1 MNRED
6 ALHLARWSEFL
17 VANGLSAVTVKHYRY
32 AMLRLVSEANVGI
45 LGIGEPQIVAFLAS
59 LGKRAH
65 SRQLYLRA
73 FKSFYGWAFERNYI
87 ETNPAA
93 HLHPKAPIDPP
104 PDAYSPEEIASLVR
118 AAGARDP
125 RYAHAILAC
134 YALGLRRSELCG
146 ILPEDI
152 DWQGRRVY
160 IRCAKGDRPR
170 WVEANEMALEALR
183 GLASQSPRALKELGA
198 GHPVPWLPGDSN
210 GRRVPVN
217 PRGATPDGNS
227 SGPIEPEAGRSV
239 LEPPPLLGNNSTVVA
254 FHPQWFTMIVHR
266 AAEEAGLPPN
276 RRRAHMLRAS
286 FVTELLG
293 QGVPVSV
300 ASRLVGHAN
309 MATTHRYAAV
319 RPEDRRRAVDV
330 LPMPGGGA

>member
-1 MNRED
+1 VNRED

-17 VANGLSAVTVKHYRY
+17 TASGISSNTIRQYRY
-32 AMLRLVSEANVGI
+32 AILRLLAEAQVG
-45 LGIGEPQIVAFLAS
+45 LLQVEEGHVVTFLAS

-73 FKSFYGWAFERNYI
+73 FRSFYGWAAERELI
-87 ETNPAA
+87 ARNPAA
-93 HLHPKAPIDPP
+93 HIRPKAPTDPP
-104 PDAYSPEEIASLVR
+104 PDAYSPEEIALLLS
-118 AAGARDP
+118 AAGKRNP

-146 ILPEDI
+146 ITPEDI

-170 WVEANEMALEALR
+170 WVEMNDAAASALR
-183 GLASQSPRALKELGA
+183 FLSTESPNGQNVK
-198 GHPVPWLPGDSN
+198 LPDNYCLVG
-210 GRRVPVN
+210 
-217 PRGATPDGNS
+217 
-227 SGPIEPEAGRSV
+227 
-239 LEPPPLLGNNSTVVA
+239 
-254 FHPQWFTMIVHR
+254 FHPQWFTMIVQR
-266 AAEEAGLPPN
+266 AAADAGLPKN

-286 FVTELLG
+286 FVTGLLD

-309 MATTHRYAAV
+309 LATTHRYASV
-319 RPEDRRRAVDV
+319 RPEDKRRAVDV
-330 LPMPGGGA
+330 LPMVSIPALA

>member
-17 VANGLSAVTVKHYRY
+17 QASGISANTIRQYRY
-32 AMLRLVSEANVGI
+32 AILRLVAEANVA
-45 LGIGEPQIVAFLAS
+45 LMDVTEEHVVAFLAS

-73 FKSFYGWAFERNYI
+73 FRSFYGWAVERELI
-87 ETNPAA
+87 ARNPAA
-93 HLHPKAPIDPP
+93 HIRPKAPTDPP
-104 PDAYSPEEIASLVR
+104 PDAYTPEEIHKLYLAASVR
-118 AAGARDP
+118 NE
-125 RYAHAILAC
+125 RYGNAILAC

-146 ILPEDI
+146 ITPEDI

-170 WVEANEMALEALR
+170 WVEMNGLAREALISLSKPPAKIR
-183 GLASQSPRALKELGA
+183 
-198 GHPVPWLPGDSN
+198 LPDSYSLV
-210 GRRVPVN
+210 G
-217 PRGATPDGNS
+217 
-227 SGPIEPEAGRSV
+227 
-239 LEPPPLLGNNSTVVA
+239 
-254 FHPQWFTMIVHR
+254 FHPQWFTMIVQR
-266 AAEEAGLPPN
+266 AAADAGLPKN

-286 FVTELLG
+286 FVTGLLD

-309 MATTHRYAAV
+309 LATTHRYASV
-319 RPEDRRRAVDV
+319 RPEDKRRAVDA
-330 LPMPGGGA
+330 LPVPA

>member
-17 VANGLSAVTVKHYRY
+17 VATGRSANTIRQYRY
-32 AMLRLVSEANVGI
+32 AMLRLVAEANVA
-45 LGIGEPQIVAFLAS
+45 LLDVTEEHVVRFLAS

-65 SRQLYLRA
+65 SKQLYIRA
-73 FKSFYGWAFERNYI
+73 FNSFYGWAMEREFI
-87 ETNPAA
+87 AKNPAA
-93 HLHPKAPIDPP
+93 HIRPKAPIDPP
-104 PDAYSPEEIASLVR
+104 PDAYTPEEIALLLS
-118 AAGARDP
+118 AARKRNP

-146 ILPEDI
+146 ITPEDI

-170 WVEANEMALEALR
+170 WVEMNATAMKALGDLLTIR
-183 GLASQSPRALKELGA
+183 PRELKETGYSLVG
-198 GHPVPWLPGDSN
+198 
-210 GRRVPVN
+210 
-217 PRGATPDGNS
+217 
-227 SGPIEPEAGRSV
+227 
-239 LEPPPLLGNNSTVVA
+239 
-254 FHPQWFTMIVHR
+254 FHPQWFTMIVQR
-266 AAEEAGLPPN
+266 AAADAGLPKN

-286 FVTELLG
+286 FVTGLLD

-309 MATTHRYAAV
+309 LATTHRYASV

-330 LPMPGGGA
+330 LPMPATIAVA

>member
-17 VANGLSAVTVKHYRY
+17 QASGISANTIRQYRY
-32 AMLRLVSEANVGI
+32 AILRLVAEANVA
-45 LGIGEPQIVAFLAS
+45 LLDVTEEHVVSFLAS

-73 FKSFYGWAFERNYI
+73 FRSFYGWAVERELI
-87 ETNPAA
+87 ARNPAA
-93 HLHPKAPIDPP
+93 HIRPKAPTDPP

-118 AAGARDP
+118 AAGARNP
-125 RYAHAILAC
+125 RYGHAILAC

-146 ILPEDI
+146 ITLEDI

-170 WVEANEMALEALR
+170 WVEMN
-183 GLASQSPRALKELGA
+183 GLAKDALLSLSKPSA
-198 GHPVPWLPGDSN
+198 KIRLPGSYSLV
-210 GRRVPVN
+210 G
-217 PRGATPDGNS
+217 
-227 SGPIEPEAGRSV
+227 
-239 LEPPPLLGNNSTVVA
+239 
-254 FHPQWFTMIVHR
+254 FHPQWFTMIVQR
-266 AAEEAGLPPN
+266 AAADAGLPRN

-286 FVTELLG
+286 FVTGLLD

-309 MATTHRYAAV
+309 LATTHRYAAV
-319 RPEDRRRAVDV
+319 SEVDRRRAVDA
-330 LPMPGGGA
+330 LPCPA